1 MRRIFEQLPYFLP
14 AEPAPFAR
22 LFLTEGIRRE
32 VAKGELLKR
41 GGESQRLFF
50 LESGLCAYYA
60 AEAENHRPTI
70 LSVLLPGRA
79 MGDLTASVGTRCNV
93 FTRAL
98 EKGVV
103 RVVPPAVL
111 TAALMKDPALAQLE
125 IRSVIAKEES
135 ILEGMT
141 ANFIR
146 PPAER
151 IVICAKALCRAKNVS
166 PSSGWHRLPLTI
178 SAERIGEIVNLN
190 RVSVARQ
197 MSSWMKADLVRR
209 DGRKLLFSD
218 QLFAAVDDWIENP
231 VPKCPLPA

>member
-98 EKGVV
+98 EKSVV

-125 IRSVIAKEES
+125 IRCVIAKEES
-135 ILEGMT
+135 ILLM
-141 ANFIR
+141 
-146 PPAER
+146 
-151 IVICAKALCRAKNVS
+151 
-166 PSSGWHRLPLTI
+166 I
-178 SAERIGEIVNLN
+178 SVERIGEIVNLN

-197 MSSWMKADLVRR
+197 LSSWMKADLVRR

>member
-98 EKGVV
+98 KKASCASC
-103 RVVPPAVL
+103 RPRCSPP
-111 TAALMKDPALAQLE
+111 
-125 IRSVIAKEES
+125 
-135 ILEGMT
+135 
-141 ANFIR
+141 
-146 PPAER
+146 
-151 IVICAKALCRAKNVS
+151 
-166 PSSGWHRLPLTI
+166 H
-178 SAERIGEIVNLN
+178 
-190 RVSVARQ
+190 
-197 MSSWMKADLVRR
+197 
-209 DGRKLLFSD
+209 
-218 QLFAAVDDWIENP
+218 
-231 VPKCPLPA
+231 

>member
-1 MRRIFEQLPYFLP
+1 M
-14 AEPAPFAR
+14 
-22 LFLTEGIRRE
+22 
-32 VAKGELLKR
+32 
-41 GGESQRLFF
+41 
-50 LESGLCAYYA
+50 
-60 AEAENHRPTI
+60 
-70 LSVLLPGRA
+70 
-79 MGDLTASVGTRCNV
+79 
-93 FTRAL
+93 
-98 EKGVV
+98 

-125 IRSVIAKEES
+125 IRCVIAKEES

-151 IVICAKALCRAKNVS
+151 IVICAKALCRAENVS
-166 PSSGWHRLPLTI
+166 PSSGWHRLPLMI

-197 MSSWMKADLVRR
+197 LSSWMKADLVRR

-218 QLFAAVDDWIENP
+218 QLFAAVEDWIENP

>member
-60 AEAENHRPTI
+60 AQAENHRPTI

-98 EKGVV
+98 EKSVV

-151 IVICAKALCRAKNVS
+151 IVICAKALCRAEN
-166 PSSGWHRLPLTI
+166 
-178 SAERIGEIVNLN
+178 A
-190 RVSVARQ
+190 ARDFCR
-197 MSSWMKADLVRR
+197 AHRR
-209 DGRKLLFSD
+209 DCQPQPRERCPTAVLLDESRSCSPRRAKTAF
-218 QLFAAVDDWIENP
+218 FR
-231 VPKCPLPA
+231 PALCRR

>member
-98 EKGVV
+98 EKSVV

-151 IVICAKALCRAKNVS
+151 CDLCQSPLPSRKCVAQQRLAQTAAHDFCRAHRRDCQPQPRERCPTAVLLDESRSCSPRRAKTAFFRPALCR
-166 PSSGWHRLPLTI
+166 R
-178 SAERIGEIVNLN
+178 
-190 RVSVARQ
+190 
-197 MSSWMKADLVRR
+197 
-209 DGRKLLFSD
+209 
-218 QLFAAVDDWIENP
+218 
-231 VPKCPLPA
+231 

>member
-98 EKGVV
+98 EKSVV

-197 MSSWMKADLVRR
+197 SSWMKADLVRR

>member
-22 LFLTEGIRRE
+22 LFLTKGVRR
-32 VAKGELLKR
+32 VIGKGELLKR
-41 GGESQRLFF
+41 GGEAQKLFF

-98 EKGVV
+98 EKSVV
-103 RVVPPAVL
+103 RVVPPSVL
-111 TAALMKDPALAQLE
+111 QAALAADPELAQLE
-125 IRSVIAKEES
+125 IHSVIAKEES

-151 IVICAKALCRAKNVS
+151 IVICAKALCRAGRVKAED
-166 PSSGWHRLPLTI
+166 GWNRLPIAL
-178 SAERIGEIVNLN
+178 SAERLGEIVNLN

-197 MSSWMKADLVRR
+197 LSQWMKEGHVRR
-209 DGRKLLFSD
+209 EGRRLLLSEP
-218 QLFAAVDDWIENP
+218 LFLAVDDWIENP
-231 VPKCPLPA
+231 VPATALPL

>member
-1 MRRIFEQLPYFLP
+1 M
-14 AEPAPFAR
+14 
-22 LFLTEGIRRE
+22 
-32 VAKGELLKR
+32 
-41 GGESQRLFF
+41 
-50 LESGLCAYYA
+50 
-60 AEAENHRPTI
+60 
-70 LSVLLPGRA
+70 
-79 MGDLTASVGTRCNV
+79 
-93 FTRAL
+93 
-98 EKGVV
+98 

-151 IVICAKALCRAKNVS
+151 IVICAKALCRAENVS

-197 MSSWMKADLVRR
+197 LSFWMKADLVRR
-209 DGRKLLFSD
+209 DGRKLLFPTSS
-218 QLFAAVDDWIENP
+218 LPPLTTGLRIPCRNARCR
-231 VPKCPLPA
+231 PKRQTAPR

>member
-1 MRRIFEQLPYFLP
+1 MRRIFEQLTCFLP

-98 EKGVV
+98 EKSVV